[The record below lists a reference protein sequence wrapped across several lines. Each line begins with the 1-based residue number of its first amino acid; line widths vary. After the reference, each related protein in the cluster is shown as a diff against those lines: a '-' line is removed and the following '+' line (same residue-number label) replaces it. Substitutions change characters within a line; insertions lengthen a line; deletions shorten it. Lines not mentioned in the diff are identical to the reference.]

1 MKLRF
6 LFILVTVSLCFA
18 PAVSSGL
25 SGTYVSQAGQVT
37 LTLVIRD
44 NGNGSVSGSLTSSS
58 TGQPMQLSGRSDGSS
73 CNGTITG
80 SGGAIFFE
88 AMKQGGGMRVILI
101 QPDAKGM
108 PDYNKAQEL
117 MFKQSGGTPFGGSGG
132 GGNPLA
138 GRNHGAGNP
147 LAKRTA
153 SDPLSGTYS
162 GGGLKLTLNGSG
174 GSYTGTLIYNGTS
187 YPVSASG
194 SGNQLKG
201 VFRGSSDQ
209 FPFSGSLQGNT
220 LAFLTGGTSY
230 RLTKQG
236 NRMPTNPLQKSGGTS
251 AGASAMPAGNMVV
264 SREYG
269 FAFQPPAGWVARVN
283 PGAGYIL
290 NSRNRMGV
298 ILVSHHMYTSLDK
311 MRTEAAGGLIDPKS
325 NVRLIPEGGFEPVG
339 NNGFGGPLAGTLQG
353 NQAKAY
359 ILGMIS
365 PYGGGITILVAVPPE
380 RYTHEY
386 PGFAKQIATS
396 VRFSQPV
403 SAEQ

>member
-6 LFILVTVSLCFA
+6 LFILVAMSLCFV
-18 PAVSSGL
+18 PAVSSAL
-25 SGTYVSQAGQVT
+25 SGTYVSQSGQVT

-58 TGQPMQLSGRSDGSS
+58 TGQPMQLTGQSDGSS
-73 CNGTITG
+73 CNGVITG
-80 SGGAIFFE
+80 SGGSIFFE
-88 AMKQGGGMRVILI
+88 AMKEGGGMRVILI

-117 MFKQSGGTPFGGSGG
+117 TFKQQGRTSSGRSG

-138 GRNHGAGNP
+138 GGSRSYGNP
-147 LAKRTA
+147 LAR
-153 SDPLSGTYS
+153 SSSRDLLSGAYS
-162 GGGLKLTLNGSG
+162 GNGLKLTLTGKSG
-174 GSYTGTLIYNGTS
+174 TYTGTLIYNGAS
-187 YPVSASG
+187 YPISATG

-201 VFRGSSDQ
+201 AFRSGSDQ
-209 FPFSGSLQGNT
+209 FPFSGSLQGNI
-220 LAFLTGGTSY
+220 LAFQTGGTSY
-230 RLTKQG
+230 RLAKQG
-236 NRMPTNPLQKSGGTS
+236 NRIPTNPLQKSGGTS
-251 AGASAMPAGNMVV
+251 AGAGAMPAGNMIV

-290 NSRNRMGV
+290 NSQNQMGV

-339 NNGFGGPLAGTLQG
+339 NNGFGGPLAGILQG

-365 PYGGGITILVAVPPE
+365 PYGGGVTILVAVPPE
-380 RYTHEY
+380 RYTNEY

-403 SAEQ
+403 PAGQ